1 MKLFFAL
8 LFCGCSALAFELST
22 FQEEIPESNPVTRT
36 VITDSKMRF
45 SFIAPRNWTVAADR
59 AAKRVTLA
67 DNAGQSSIA
76 VRSLTNSMP
85 SGISFKN
92 GVKARFNGAEVLEE
106 FPAAS
111 GVGAGVGIDVK
122 YALGGSLLVVSRVV
136 VFPAPAGSI
145 EVTFTAPAAEFE
157 KLHVP
162 WTGFINSLRLDR
174 LGAPVRPG

>member
-1 MKLFFAL
+1 MKFFFL
-8 LFCGCSALAFELST
+8 IFLCGCSALAFDLST

-36 VITDSKMRF
+36 VITDGKTRF
-45 SFIAPRNWTVAADR
+45 SFIAPRSWTTAADR

-67 DNAGQSSIA
+67 DSAGQSSIA
-76 VRSLTNSMP
+76 VRSLTNAMP
-85 SGISFKN
+85 SGLSFKN

-106 FPAAS
+106 FSAAS
-111 GVGAGVGIDVK
+111 GIGSGAGIDVK
-122 YALGGSLLVVSRVV
+122 HALGGSFVVVTRVV

-174 LGAPVRPG
+174 LVAPVRP